1 MALANAQKQNGK
13 TDLAAFRLDK
23 SIKKISDILET
34 TWAIINNATNLI
46 VRQQKTRFH
55 ILSDSMNCE
64 CDESC
69 DGQWLTKCLDTLD
82 KNNIV
87 RDDFSDALFNLIN
100 FGRSKYCNLMLRSKK
115 LWQNIPHKTTAKQ
128 SITVSRTQ
136 HPVLLHRLVQR
147 KLNSSY

>member
-100 FGRSKYCNLMLRSKK
+100 FGRSKYCNLMLRSSK
-115 LWQNIPHKTTAKQ
+115 LWQNIPHKTNAKQ

-136 HPVLLHRLVQR
+136 HPVLFA
-147 KLNSSY
+147 